1 MDYSIK
7 RQFLED
13 RATVIDVIPVTW
25 NVKTPGPY
33 YCVTLTMSRI
43 KDLVFDFE
51 FESPYSRGDYSV
63 TDFPEKILKLD
74 LSLNELTTLK
84 AKGFYHLRSLLDLN
98 ASCNILHSLPG
109 LAMLSN
115 LQVLDLSYNAISEIE
130 QFKVCTQL
138 VHLNL
143 SHNKIQS
150 IKELPSLVNL
160 TQLHLNSNKL
170 FSLDGIQNL
179 PKLYELFVQHNKIS
193 SLLPLASSFTLNV
206 LDVSNNN
213 ISSLSETVHVLHG
226 LQRLSEVKLSG
237 NPLAQSNRCII
248 SLKEHTCI
256 RILDNSILKYPP
268 KAEQLPGFQSI
279 LRESLSNMYK
289 EGYTRE
295 RMKDAVKKTLL
306 ERLKKKKD
314 TLESSIHHFHREIM
328 YLQEELTEFEET
340 MKAEMENCIRYIDVI
355 PQEEF
360 LNIDPDKLQK
370 ATEQNLFTRFWE
382 NGKRKHE
389 NVSFK
394 HLTKPE
400 EVVKAAASLLSQ
412 LTLEMPS
419 DDS

>member
-51 FESPYSRGDYSV
+51 FESPYSRGDYPV

-160 TQLHLNSNKL
+160 TQLHLNSNK
-170 FSLDGIQNL
+170 
-179 PKLYELFVQHNKIS
+179 
-193 SLLPLASSFTLNV
+193 
-206 LDVSNNN
+206 
-213 ISSLSETVHVLHG
+213 
-226 LQRLSEVKLSG
+226 G
-237 NPLAQSNRCII
+237 NPLAQSNRYII

-268 KAEQLPGFQSI
+268 KAEQLPGYQSI

>member
-160 TQLHLNSNKL
+160 TQLHLNS
-170 FSLDGIQNL
+170 
-179 PKLYELFVQHNKIS
+179 NKIS